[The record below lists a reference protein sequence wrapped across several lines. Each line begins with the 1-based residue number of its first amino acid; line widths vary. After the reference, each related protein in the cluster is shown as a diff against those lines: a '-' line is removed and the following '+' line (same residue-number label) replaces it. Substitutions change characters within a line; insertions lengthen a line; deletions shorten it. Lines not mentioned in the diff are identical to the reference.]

1 MSFIV
6 NFFGI
11 CHECNSRTTLYS
23 TTFLPY
29 FVVIL
34 YITKHRL
41 FVADKC
47 RVNISQHVR
56 LKAFQ
61 TLYFKIQ
68 TL

>member
-6 NFFGI
+6 NSFGI

-47 RVNISQHVR
+47 RVNTSSEVILRSDISCLWLINVG
-56 LKAFQ
+56 
-61 TLYFKIQ
+61 
-68 TL
+68 